1 MDLSGFLRGIGML
14 NKIFPTLLRYGMA
27 ALFVLVALLVT
38 LALWPV
44 VQLTP
49 FVLFFVA
56 ILASAWY
63 GGLWTGLLAAVLAAV
78 AYDFFFIPPVY
89 TWATS
94 ISDAMRIGLF
104 MLVSILISLVSAA
117 RKQAVEAL
125 SKSEELHRLILKN
138 ISDAVFITKD
148 TGEFMYICPNADVIF
163 GYSPQEVQSFGNIA
177 KLLGKDTFDLN
188 ELDRVGEIPN
198 VEHQISDKA
207 GSHHTLLVNAKRVS
221 VDGGTTLY
229 TCRDITMW
237 KAAEERLLEL
247 GAIVE
252 SSDDAILSMT
262 LYGKIISWNT
272 GAQKVYG
279 YFAEEV
285 INRPVSLL
293 VPPGRSD
300 ELLRMLETIKA
311 GENRE
316 PIETVHRRKDHSLID
331 ISLTISPIKDSSG
344 KITGASAIGRNIF
357 ERKQLE
363 EERIQLAREQAA
375 NRAKDE
381 FLAIVSH
388 ELRTPLNSIVGWA
401 HILRQSSVDEA
412 TRVHAIEIIERSAKS
427 QGQLI
432 ADLLDDVRRTTGKI
446 RLDVCTVGLAS
457 VTEAA
462 VDVVRPIAD
471 AKSIDLRVVIDPSV
485 PSVLAD
491 PDRLKQ
497 VVWNLLTN
505 AIKFTPKGGLV
516 ELRVERAGANARI
529 MVKDTGCGISAE
541 SLPHVFDRYYQDKS
555 TDKHKGLGLGLAIVH
570 HLVDLHGGTIRVESA
585 GKGQGATFIVEFP
598 LMVASDLKQQLETA
612 RG

>member
-1 MDLSGFLRGIGML
+1 ML
-14 NKIFPTLLRYGMA
+14 KNTLLALRRYCIA

-38 LALWPV
+38 LALWPA

-63 GGLWTGLLAAVLAAV
+63 GGLWTGLMAAVLAAM

-94 ISDAMRIGLF
+94 ISDAMRMGLF

-117 RKQAVEAL
+117 RKQAVEVL

-138 ISDAVFITKD
+138 ISDAVFITD
-148 TGEFMYICPNADVIF
+148 NTGAFTYICPNSDAIF
-163 GYSPQEVQSFGNIA
+163 GYSPQEVQSFGKIE
-177 KLLGKDTFDLN
+177 KLLGDETFDLN
-188 ELDRVGEIPN
+188 ELERVGEIPN
-198 VEHQISDKA
+198 VEHQILDKA
-207 GSHHTLLVNAKRVS
+207 GRRHALLVNAKRVS
-221 VDGGTTLY
+221 VEGGTVLY
-229 TCRDITMW
+229 TCRDITRR

-247 GAIVE
+247 AAIVE

-262 LYGKIISWNT
+262 LDGKIISWNT

-279 YFAEEV
+279 YFAEEI

-293 VPPGRSD
+293 APPDRPD
-300 ELLRMLETIKA
+300 EVSQMLEMIKA
-311 GENRE
+311 GESLE
-316 PIETVHRRKDHSLID
+316 PMETVHRRKDHSLID
-331 ISLTISPIKDSSG
+331 ISLTLSPIKDSSG
-344 KITGASAIGRNIF
+344 RIKGASAICRNIF

-388 ELRTPLNSIVGWA
+388 ELRTPLNSILGWA
-401 HILRQSSVDEA
+401 HILRQSRVDEA
-412 TRVHAIEIIERSAKS
+412 TRLQAIETIERSAKS

-446 RLDVCTVGLAS
+446 RLDVCTVELAS

-471 AKSIDLRVVIDPSV
+471 AKSIHLQVVIDYSV

-505 AIKFTPKGGLV
+505 AIKFTPKEGLI

-541 SLPHVFDRYYQDKS
+541 SLPQVFDRYYQDKS
-555 TDKHKGLGLGLAIVH
+555 IDKHKGLGLGLAIVH

-585 GKGQGATFIVEFP
+585 GKGQGATFTVEFP
-598 LMVASDLKQQLETA
+598 LMVASNLKQQLETA